1 MNMVAIITGA
11 GRGIGKAIALRLA
24 KDGLHVAVNDINT
37 ANLKKVTEEI
47 ESMGKRVIA
56 VEADVT
62 KRDEV
67 YAMVDK
73 VVDTFGRLDVMV
85 ANAGITFAK
94 PFTEVTDK
102 EWDKVFDVNSKGVFL
117 CDQAAAIQMIKQKRG
132 KIINCSSIAGVQG
145 TTNLLSI
152 YSGTKFAVRGFSQ
165 VLSRELAPYG
175 ITVNVYCPGVV
186 DTEMWG
192 EADEVMVKYMGIEKG
207 GAFKHYA
214 QGIPLGRPQTPEDV
228 AGTVSFLA
236 SHDSDFM
243 TGQTVVIDGGLLVT

>member
-1 MNMVAIITGA
+1 MDRVAVVTGA
-11 GRGIGKAIALRLA
+11 GRGIGKAIAIRLA
-24 KDGLHVAVNDINT
+24 KDGLKVVVNDIN
-37 ANLKKVTEEI
+37 NERLNKVTEEI
-47 ESMGKRVIA
+47 KSMGMDVLPIT
-56 VEADVT
+56 ADVT
-62 KRDEV
+62 KRDQV
-67 YAMVDK
+67 YSMVSK
-73 VVDTFGRLDVMV
+73 AVDAYGSLDVMV

-94 PFTEVTDK
+94 PFIEVTDE
-102 EWDKVFDVNSKGVFL
+102 EWDKVFDVNGKGVFL
-117 CDQAAAIQMIKQKRG
+117 CDQAAAIQMIKQKSG

-192 EADEVMVKYMGIEKG
+192 EADEVMVKYMGLEKG

-228 AGTVSFLA
+228 AGTISFLA

-243 TGQTVVIDGGLLVT
+243 TGQTLVIDGGLLVT